1 MRTASATTLTG
12 EELLALPDDGIEREI
27 IRGELRERPLT
38 RRNPPHS
45 RTTIRLG
52 RFLDQWLDQQ
62 PEPKG
67 EFLGGDAAFRL
78 RKDPETTVGVDV
90 AYVSSAQS
98 TATPEDK
105 ALVEGPPV
113 LAAEILSPSDTH
125 EDVVEKLQL
134 YLELGVAV
142 VWILDPDLRTVTVH
156 RPNAEPILFNASQ
169 ELTGDPELAGFRVR
183 VADLF
188 GRK

>member
-1 MRTASATTLTG
+1 MSTVATTLTG
-12 EELLALPDDGIEREI
+12 EDLVALPDDGIEREI
-27 IRGELRERPLT
+27 IRGELRERPMT
-38 RRNPPHS
+38 RRNPRHS
-45 RTTIRLG
+45 RASARLA

-62 PEPKG
+62 PAPHG
-67 EFLGGDAAFRL
+67 EILLGDAAFRL
-78 RKDPETTVGVDV
+78 RKDPETTVGID
-90 AYVSSAQS
+90 AAFISPEQSA
-98 TATPEDK
+98 ATPPGK
-105 ALVEGPPV
+105 ALIEGPPV

-156 RPNAEPILFNASQ
+156 RPHADPVFFSAAQ
-169 ELTGDPELAGFRVR
+169 ELTGDPELPGFHVR

-188 GRK
+188 GR